1 MEQNKDLTKGFNRIG
16 YVLFLLLAAYQ
27 ALVKKDFI
35 EAASSLGI
43 ALVFDPF
50 DQKVT
55 WNERPLWQRVW
66 MMVHLG
72 AAAAILGYG
81 ISMDH

>member
-1 MEQNKDLTKGFNRIG
+1 MEQQKDVTKTFNRIG
-16 YVLFLLLAAYQ
+16 YVLFLLLATYQ
-27 ALVKKDFI
+27 VLFRKDFI

-55 WNERPLWQRVW
+55 WNDRPLWQRVW
-66 MMVHLG
+66 MLVHLG
-72 AAAAILGYG
+72 IAAAVLGYG
-81 ISMDH
+81 ISIDL